1 MSSSKIILS
10 YRGAVQTWE
19 CDSNGHMNVM
29 YYINKF
35 ELAGRNCAVEMGMTK
50 DFLQSNALGIA
61 VVEQN
66 IKYLREVFVDDLLY
80 VHSRLKGYTKK
91 VFQYEHELWNRE
103 KEALSAV
110 MDIKLVIFDLE
121 ARKAVELPNH
131 ITKSLDDLLGG

>member
-1 MSSSKIILS
+1 MSISKTILS

-35 ELAGRNCAVEMGMTK
+35 ELAGRNCGAEIGITK
-50 DFLQSNALGIA
+50 DYLTANSLGIA

-66 IKYLREVFVDDLLY
+66 IRYQREVFEDDLLY
-80 VHSRLKGYTKK
+80 VHSKVKGHTNK
-91 VFQYEHELWNRE
+91 VFQFEHELWNRE
-103 KEALSAV
+103 KEVLSAV

-121 ARKAVELPNH
+121 KRKAILLPPH
-131 ITKSLDDLLGG
+131 VVKALTDLMS